1 MLDDCA
7 VTIFSS
13 EGYFTVYMLELILH
27 IESSS
32 LSKVLCVVFE
42 NQKLKG
48 RFGNPFGSVLL
59 NQNNKKDKKLG
70 FWVTLIV
77 KRTKMVSVYFW
88 FYPWIKDAEC

>member
-13 EGYFTVYMLELILH
+13 EGYFTVYMLKLSLD

-48 RFGNPFGSVLL
+48 RFGNPFGFVLL
-59 NQNNKKDKKLG
+59 NQNNMKDKKTWFLG
-70 FWVTLIV
+70 DFDCAENKNGFCVFL
-77 KRTKMVSVYFW
+77 VSSL
-88 FYPWIKDAEC
+88 D

>member
-13 EGYFTVYMLELILH
+13 EGYFTVYMLELSLD

-59 NQNNKKDKKLG
+59 NQNNRKDKKLG

-77 KRTKMVSVYFW
+77 QRTKMVSVYFW
-88 FYPWIKDAEC
+88 FRL